1 MVEPRIR
8 AESFPDNII
17 SLLRGREKVF
27 FEIREEANNQG
38 SILKTARMYDAG
50 GRILGSIAYELTPD
64 DRALVH
70 NFQVESWSQRSM
82 YPQRLLKWFVVEMRL
97 GGLRSIEGSLFGLS
111 ASGHDKLVLFR
122 ENGFEMMEMG
132 TMTGRSEYSIK
143 KLL

>member
-1 MVEPRIR
+1 
-8 AESFPDNII
+8 
-17 SLLRGREKVF
+17 
-27 FEIREEANNQG
+27 
-38 SILKTARMYDAG
+38 
-50 GRILGSIAYELTPD
+50 
-64 DRALVH
+64 
-70 NFQVESWSQRSM
+70 M